1 MAHFVYIIK
10 SLKDS
15 RFYIG
20 ETADVERRLF
30 EHNEGWVKS
39 TRNRRP
45 FLMVHSEVFVSRSE
59 ALKREKQIKAYKG
72 GEAFKRLFS
81 KKEG

>member
-1 MAHFVYIIK
+1 M
-10 SLKDS
+10 L
-15 RFYIG
+15 
-20 ETADVERRLF
+20 
-30 EHNEGWVKS
+30 
-39 TRNRRP
+39 
-45 FLMVHSEVFVSRSE
+45 HSEVFVSRSE